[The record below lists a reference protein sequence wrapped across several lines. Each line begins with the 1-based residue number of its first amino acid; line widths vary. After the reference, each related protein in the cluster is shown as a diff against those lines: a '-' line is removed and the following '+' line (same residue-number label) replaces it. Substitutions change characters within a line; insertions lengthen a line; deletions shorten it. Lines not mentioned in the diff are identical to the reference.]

1 MKIFLPFI
9 ASALVLFSQSLIA
22 QDQDSLEVDQVADE
36 VEQKIEDV
44 EEYLDR
50 KAEFGVKAG
59 FNFSTFNDAEKFN
72 PDSQTG
78 LHLGLYGRY
87 LWGERLSGKAELL
100 YTSLGARSDE
110 FYIFDDYSIHL
121 NYLQLILT
129 GEFEVAQGFRLEI
142 GPYFGA
148 LLGAQQS
155 FDNVN
160 LDRVNDD
167 EETNSDETN
176 FVDVG
181 FVIGGNYT
189 FDSGF
194 NLGVRYQQGFADAL
208 GDEFF
213 RSASGANSN
222 VQISLGQTF

>member
-1 MKIFLPFI
+1 MFFAVTL
-9 ASALVLFSQSLIA
+9 LVSTHSLIA
-22 QDQDSLEVDQVADE
+22 QDQDTLEVDQAAQE
-36 VEQKIEDV
+36 VEQTIDEVGD
-44 EEYLDR
+44 YLER

-59 FNFSTFNDAEKFN
+59 LNFSTFNDAETFN

-87 LWGERLSGKAELL
+87 LWSERLSGKVEVM
-100 YTSLGARSDE
+100 YSSLGARADE

-121 NYLQLILT
+121 NYLQLIVT
-129 GEFEVAQGFRLEI
+129 GEFEVVNGFRLEL
-142 GPYFGA
+142 GPYLGV

-155 FDNVN
+155 FGG
-160 LDRVNDD
+160 LDITREGIEADAD
-167 EETNSDETN
+167 KTN

-181 FVIGGNYT
+181 FVIGSTYT

-208 GDEFF
+208 GSDFF
-213 RSASGANSN
+213 QSASGSNSN
-222 VQISLGQTF
+222 VQISIGQTF